1 MVCSSFPP
9 LGVRSSRHAFAHSV
23 IDPWSAGDACVVVC
37 PECRC
42 LAVYVHNR
50 PVRLLAGS
58 PLDQASIDS
67 RLRELRT
74 RPMR

>member
-1 MVCSSFPP
+1 M
-9 LGVRSSRHAFAHSV
+9 
-23 IDPWSAGDACVVVC
+23 GDACVADC
-37 PECRC
+37 PGCRC
-42 LAVYVHNR
+42 LAVYIHNT

-67 RLRELRT
+67 RLRELRI

>member
-1 MVCSSFPP
+1 MFFSSIPP
-9 LGVRSSRHAFAHSV
+9 LKVRSSRHAFAHS
-23 IDPWSAGDACVVVC
+23 ILELWSVGDACVVVC

-42 LAVYVHNR
+42 LAVYIHNT

-58 PLDQASIDS
+58 VLDQASIDS
-67 RLRELRT
+67 RLRELRI